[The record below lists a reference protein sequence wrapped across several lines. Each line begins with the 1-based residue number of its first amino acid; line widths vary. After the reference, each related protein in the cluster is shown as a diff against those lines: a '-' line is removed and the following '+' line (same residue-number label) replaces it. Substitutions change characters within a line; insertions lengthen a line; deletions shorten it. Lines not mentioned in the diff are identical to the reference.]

1 MGGLWWSHWVVG
13 GVGAASVIITAGV
26 NACSAMVSLAL
37 LVLAGF
43 LSQWTSRVHLAERER
58 MAQEAKAEAT
68 VELQQ
73 AQATCS
79 SVGVEEVC
87 GRALPI
93 WARQIETSRCQT
105 EEAVTALATQ
115 FHDLVDKLE
124 MAIVASQRAADG
136 LAGNDQVGVVAGLTA
151 SATDLHRLVDA
162 LKVAQHSRH
171 AVLAEVGNLTRYTD
185 ELHQMAT
192 QVAEI
197 ASQTNL
203 LALNAVIEA
212 ARAGAAGRGF
222 AVVADEVRQLS
233 NLSRE
238 TGRKISEKVDVI
250 NRAIC
255 SASDIT
261 TQAAQD
267 DAQAITATETTI
279 QQVLARFHETT
290 SRLSQSTKELRLAGA
305 DIRDEIAEVLV
316 SLQFQ
321 DRTSQILTQVCH
333 SLNQF
338 HDLVTQSRDNDEPLS
353 RIIDVEEWLNEM
365 ELTYT
370 MQEQRDN
377 HQSTHTVG
385 VANDITFF

>member
-1 MGGLWWSHWVVG
+1 
-13 GVGAASVIITAGV
+13 
-26 NACSAMVSLAL
+26 MVSLAL

-43 LSQWTSRVHLAERER
+43 LSRWTKCVHLAERER
-58 MAQEAKAEAT
+58 AAQEAKAEAT

-105 EEAVTALATQ
+105 EEAITALATQ

-124 MAIVASQRAADG
+124 MTIVASQRAADG
-136 LAGNDQVGVVAGLTA
+136 LAGNDHALADSDHVGVVAGLTA

-162 LKVAQHSRH
+162 LKAAQHSRH

-203 LALNAVIEA
+203 LALNAAIEA

-255 SASDIT
+255 SASDIA

-279 QQVLARFHETT
+279 QHVLTRFHETT
-290 SRLSQSTKELRLAGA
+290 SRLSQSTKELRVAGA

-333 SLNQF
+333 SLNKF
-338 HDLVTQSRDNDEPLS
+338 HDLVTQSRDDDAPLS
-353 RIIDVEEWLNEM
+353 RRIDVEEWLKEM

-385 VANDITFF
+385 VADDITFF

>member
-1 MGGLWWSHWVVG
+1 M
-13 GVGAASVIITAGV
+13 
-26 NACSAMVSLAL
+26 
-37 LVLAGF
+37 
-43 LSQWTSRVHLAERER
+43 
-58 MAQEAKAEAT
+58 
-68 VELQQ
+68 
-73 AQATCS
+73 
-79 SVGVEEVC
+79 
-87 GRALPI
+87 
-93 WARQIETSRCQT
+93 
-105 EEAVTALATQ
+105 
-115 FHDLVDKLE
+115 
-124 MAIVASQRAADG
+124 
-136 LAGNDQVGVVAGLTA
+136 
-151 SATDLHRLVDA
+151 
-162 LKVAQHSRH
+162 
-171 AVLAEVGNLTRYTD
+171 
-185 ELHQMAT
+185 
-192 QVAEI
+192 
-197 ASQTNL
+197 
-203 LALNAVIEA
+203 
-212 ARAGAAGRGF
+212 
-222 AVVADEVRQLS
+222 VADEVRQLS

-255 SASDIT
+255 SASDIA

-290 SRLSQSTKELRLAGA
+290 SKLSQSTKELRVAGA

-333 SLNQF
+333 SLNHF
-338 HDLVTQSRDNDEPLS
+338 HDLVTQNRGDDAPLS

-385 VANDITFF
+385 VADDITFF